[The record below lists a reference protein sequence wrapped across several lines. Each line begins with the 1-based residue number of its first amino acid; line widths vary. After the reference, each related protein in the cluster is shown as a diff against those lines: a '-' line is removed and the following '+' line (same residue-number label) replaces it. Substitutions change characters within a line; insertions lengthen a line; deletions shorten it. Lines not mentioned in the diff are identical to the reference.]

1 MTQIEQNCYAWTTPR
16 ASGARRLDGITTG
29 GGRARITGSLVLFLL
44 MGCGGVPVHPGTTT
58 APDVGKRVVAKNG
71 AVSSASPYASDVGI
85 QMLQQGGNA
94 VDAAVATAFAI
105 GVVEPQM
112 SGLGGGGSMLIWL
125 ESEDRA
131 EYLDF
136 YAAQP
141 AAAFRD
147 HHGPSTD
154 VTRDLQV
161 VAVPGEVAG
170 LLAAHERFGRLERA
184 VVLGPAIRLAQE
196 GFPVNQVLAQMIA
209 NDSAKLDGFA
219 GKQLV
224 YPEGVALPPGT
235 RLRNPMLAESLRRVA
250 DRGVAGFYDGPT
262 ASAVVAA
269 LNEGGHPV
277 SRDQFADYEPQWKRP
292 LCSVYR
298 GRVVLSAPPPQT
310 GIQILHTL
318 ELLERHDL
326 HGLGMPTRSARAFDV
341 MTSALRVGA
350 TVRASNSD
358 PRWVDVHA
366 RGFVSERYARER
378 ALMVGRGQIP
388 ETVETLSPAPFDDD
402 PYPESCVRFEPWRG
416 RETTGADDAV
426 PTASEPGVVETRR
439 YAEPSWPMGADA
451 AVQLVGGA
459 DGGETTHISVVDGD
473 GNAVSLSQ
481 TNSST
486 FGSGAFAAGFFLNN
500 SGYRFDDDEL
510 TAPLAAEWRT
520 RTSTIAPTIVLE
532 DGRAIMV
539 VGAPGGGRIPTA
551 IVQNMVYA
559 LDYDMDALEALRMP
573 RIFPTPNDRSVQL
586 EGGFS
591 AAVLEEARTMG
602 YEPTA
607 LSYGYARLYMIV
619 RSGEHW
625 VAVAD
630 PRHDGEPRGH

>member
-1 MTQIEQNCYAWTTPR
+1 
-16 ASGARRLDGITTG
+16 
-29 GGRARITGSLVLFLL
+29 
-44 MGCGGVPVHPGTTT
+44 
-58 APDVGKRVVAKNG
+58 VGKRVVAKNG
-71 AVSSASPYASDVGI
+71 AVSSASPYASEVGI
-85 QMLQQGGNA
+85 EVLQQGGNA
-94 VDAAVATAFAI
+94 VDAAVATAFAL

-112 SGLGGGGSMLIWL
+112 SGLGGGGAMLIWL
-125 ESEDRA
+125 ENEDRA

-147 HHGPSTD
+147 HPGPSND

-170 LLAAHERFGRLERA
+170 LLAAHERFGRLDRA
-184 VVLGPAIRLAQE
+184 VVLGPAIQLAQD
-196 GFPVNQVLAQMIA
+196 GFPVNQVLAKMIA
-209 NDSAKLDGFA
+209 SDSARLDGFA
-219 GKQLV
+219 GMQLV

-269 LNEGGHPV
+269 MNEGGHPV
-277 SRDQFADYEPQWKRP
+277 SLDQFADYEAQWKRP
-292 LCSVYR
+292 LCSMYR

-326 HGLGMPTRSARAFDV
+326 HVLGMPTRSARAFDV

-350 TVRASNSD
+350 TVRAFNAD
-358 PRWVDVHA
+358 PRWVNVHA
-366 RGFVSERYARER
+366 RGFVSEGYARER
-378 ALMVGRGQIP
+378 ALLVGTGQVP

-416 RETTGADDAV
+416 RETTGAAD
-426 PTASEPGVVETRR
+426 VVETRR
-439 YAEPSWPMGADA
+439 YADLSWPVGADP
-451 AVQLVGGA
+451 AVQLAVGV

-500 SGYRFDDDEL
+500 SGYRFDEEEL
-510 TAPLAAEWRT
+510 EAPLAAEWRT
-520 RTSTIAPTIVLE
+520 RASTIAPTIVLE

-559 LDYDMDALEALRMP
+559 LDYGMDALEALRMP
-573 RIFPTPNDRSVQL
+573 RIFPTPSDRSVQL

-625 VAVAD
+625 VAVTD
-630 PRHDGEPRGH
+630 PRHDGEPRGR